1 MRPTLAYRW
10 TGCTGRRCECIL
22 FRKSEHTLREG
33 SRHRRAVHAHG
44 CGPQTGT
51 ADGSPPVRTEGAV
64 SIARRAEEHHAPR
77 AQRKKSPAARA
88 RDHALGDAATL
99 PMGWM
104 VAPGTAANCPTV
116 PTCAQACV
124 SHSPCVRD
132 ARARVPRAGGG
143 SGCIWSDGSAAWPSK
158 AALVCGVHGQCARSA
173 AAAPALTT

>member
-1 MRPTLAYRW
+1 MRGTVARARE
-10 TGCTGRRCECIL
+10 TRCSDRRCECMKM
-22 FRKSEHTLREG
+22 RKICHTSREG
-33 SRHRRAVHAHG
+33 TRHRRALHFHE
-44 CGPQTGT
+44 CGPKTGT
-51 ADGSPPVRTEGAV
+51 ADGFS
-64 SIARRAEEHHAPR
+64 H
-77 AQRKKSPAARA
+77 AARA
-88 RDHALGDAATL
+88 RDHGLGDAATL

-124 SHSPCVRD
+124 AHSPCVRD
-132 ARARVPRAGGG
+132 ARARVLRAGGG